1 MKYLFLITIFWRDLW
16 FRKLIRKF
24 ILCKLTVEFYLR
36 GENLNES
43 DIRKSYKDFQLPH
56 KIHKGYNRE
65 NEYDFFKR
73 SKNLSLKPI
82 DV

>member
-1 MKYLFLITIFWRDLW
+1 MK
-16 FRKLIRKF
+16 
-24 ILCKLTVEFYLR
+24 
-36 GENLNES
+36 ES
-43 DIRKSYKDFQLPH
+43 DIKRLYKDFQLPL
-56 KIHKGYNRE
+56 KTHKGYNRE